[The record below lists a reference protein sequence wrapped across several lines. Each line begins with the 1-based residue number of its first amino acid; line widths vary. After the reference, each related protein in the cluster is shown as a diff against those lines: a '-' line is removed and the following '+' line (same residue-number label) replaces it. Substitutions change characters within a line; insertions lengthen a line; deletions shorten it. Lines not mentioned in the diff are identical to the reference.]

1 MWDTIPV
8 TIDIGIM
15 LNRIVAEV
23 FGQEFMVEDANSSE
37 DPWIHT
43 VRVKSRVEQGRS
55 AIIRATYE
63 WMDIYIPELNVQAT
77 VFDYDDVEQEK
88 ADELTR
94 LCLVMRAYLQG
105 EGRIE
110 QKKRFFRRG
119 TVPVLNVEVDGL
131 EWRLGRNFSV
141 IPYS

>member
-1 MWDTIPV
+1 MWDTVLV

-15 LNRIVAEV
+15 LDRVVAEV
-23 FGQEFMVEDANSSE
+23 FGQAFIVEDANSSE
-37 DPWIHT
+37 DPWIHA

-63 WMDIYIPELNVQAT
+63 WMDVFIPELNVQTT

-88 ADELTR
+88 TDELIR
-94 LCLVMRAYLQG
+94 LCLVMRAYLRG

-119 TVPVLNVEVDGL
+119 TVPVLNIEVDGL
-131 EWRLGRNFSV
+131 TWRLGRNFSV
-141 IPYS
+141 VPYA